1 MWSYIHI
8 MWPHSFCKAR
18 SIQVISVVSG
28 GVKMNITPLSA
39 MNSDFAKKV
48 TGGEDL
54 SDEQKKQ
61 IQYQQQVGIKT
72 F

>member
-1 MWSYIHI
+1 
-8 MWPHSFCKAR
+8 
-18 SIQVISVVSG
+18 
-28 GVKMNITPLSA
+28 MNITPLSA

-61 IQYQQQVGIKT
+61 IQYQQQVGI
-72 F
+72 